1 MKEKLENYYKL
12 YNQRKF
18 VHPDPLEFLYNY
30 SRKKDIEIVG
40 IIASALAFGRV
51 AQILKSVS
59 FVLDTMGS
67 SPSLYLQNTSCISI
81 KKDFKGFVYR
91 FVREKEIVA
100 LLCALKN
107 IYHDFGSLEDC
118 FTCGVSREDETV
130 FNGLVSFD
138 EALNKRSDDSFGY
151 LFADPLK
158 GSGCKRMNLFLRW
171 MVRKDKVDLGLWEKI
186 QPSKLIIPVDTHM
199 HKIALKLCLTQR
211 KQPNMKT
218 ALDITRGFKDLS
230 PDDPVKYDFSLTRFG
245 IRGEMSLKDI

>member
-1 MKEKLENYYKL
+1 MKEKLEHYYTL
-12 YNQRKF
+12 YNKRKF
-18 VHPDPLEFLYNY
+18 VHPDPLEFLYKY
-30 SRKKDIEIVG
+30 SQKKDIEIAG
-40 IIASALAFGRV
+40 IIASSLAFGRV

-59 FVLDTMGS
+59 FVLDIMDS
-67 SPSLYLQNTSCISI
+67 SPSVYLQNTSCISI

-107 IYHDFGSLEDC
+107 LLSEFHSLEEC

-171 MVRKDKVDLGLWEKI
+171 MVRKDEVDLGLWEKI

-199 HKIALKLCLTQR
+199 HKIALKLHVTQR

-218 ALDITRGFKDLS
+218 ALDITKGFKALC

-245 IRGEMSLKDI
+245 IRDEMSLKDI